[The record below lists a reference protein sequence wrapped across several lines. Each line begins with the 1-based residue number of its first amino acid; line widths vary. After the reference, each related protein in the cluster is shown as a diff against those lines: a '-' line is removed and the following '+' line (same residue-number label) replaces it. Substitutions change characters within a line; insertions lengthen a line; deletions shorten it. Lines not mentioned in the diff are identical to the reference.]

1 MYHSGDDTTSFIVIV
16 AVTFII
22 PIQVM
27 YFDEDDCDWCMDW
40 APKSM
45 QLIHKHQLNQSCQ
58 LPILLSH
65 LLICWPQRYHLS
77 CHRHCNLSCPE
88 QLMAAQL
95 PMQHP
100 RLYRLPPWYYSGAA
114 AIDDDQEVTGA
125 LDVIRERHQNNL
137 TPVRLN
143 IYHSFILHW
152 PYHSC

>member
-1 MYHSGDDTTSFIVIV
+1 MYHSGDTASFIVIV

-45 QLIHKHQLNQSCQ
+45 QLILKHQLNQACQ

-65 LLICWPQRYHLS
+65 LLICWPQPYHLS
-77 CHRHCNLSCPE
+77 CHRCYNLTCPE

-100 RLYRLPPWYYSGAA
+100 RLYRLLPWYHSGAA
-114 AIDDDQEVTGA
+114 AIDDDQEVTCA
-125 LDVIRERHQNNL
+125 LDVIRERHQKDL

-143 IYHSFILHW
+143 IYHSFILL
-152 PYHSC
+152 

>member
-1 MYHSGDDTTSFIVIV
+1 MYHSGDTASFIVIV

-27 YFDEDDCDWCMDW
+27 YFDEDGCDWCMNW

-45 QLIHKHQLNQSCQ
+45 QLIHKHQLNQA
-58 LPILLSH
+58 
-65 LLICWPQRYHLS
+65 
-77 CHRHCNLSCPE
+77 CHLSCPE

-100 RLYRLPPWYYSGAA
+100 RLYRLPPWYHSGAA

-143 IYHSFILHW
+143 LNIYHSFILH
-152 PYHSC
+152 